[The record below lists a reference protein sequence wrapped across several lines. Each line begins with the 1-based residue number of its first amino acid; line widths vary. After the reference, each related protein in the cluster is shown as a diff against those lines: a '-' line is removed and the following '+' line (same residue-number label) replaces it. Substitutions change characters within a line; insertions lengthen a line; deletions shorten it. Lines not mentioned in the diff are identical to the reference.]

1 MPDNTIRCHI
11 AGIKFREGAGAHLLA
26 MSPGMPLTLEAED
39 DNEYDPTAVRVLHD
53 GFQIGYVPAFLS
65 AKVTRLLEAGAIN
78 GAVYEGEKAIAI
90 TYHEDE
96 AVAPV

>member
-1 MPDNTIRCHI
+1 MPEPIRCHI
-11 AGIKFREGAGAHLLA
+11 AGVKFREGAGARLLA

-39 DNEYDPTAVRVLHD
+39 GNEYDPTAVRVLHD

-65 AKVTRLLEAGAIN
+65 AKVTRLLAAGAID
-78 GAVYEGEKAIAI
+78 GAVYEGEKEMAIA
-90 TYHEDE
+90 YHEDE